1 MFCTQKCLIQMSTD
15 ITQSCWVMAMVKCS
29 YFALCFSKLWVD
41 KEPAPV
47 CGRKI
52 VSVENM
58 VIEAIKTLLCYCGFW
73 PEYVYL
79 ILNFAGVQ
87 RTTEVRAIEPESPR
101 RVRVATCPDIA
112 KNSFQKTR
120 LIVTEHLFLFTREPT
135 LLTHVL

>member
-1 MFCTQKCLIQMSTD
+1 MSTD

-29 YFALCFSKLWVD
+29 YFALCFSKLLVD

-73 PEYVYL
+73 PEYVCL

-87 RTTEVRAIEPESPR
+87 RTTEVRAIEAER
-101 RVRVATCPDIA
+101 RDIV
-112 KNSFQKTR
+112 FQYANFR
-120 LIVTEHLFLFTREPT
+120 
-135 LLTHVL
+135 

>member
-1 MFCTQKCLIQMSTD
+1 MENVLYSKMFDTKEHRHHTP
-15 ITQSCWVMAMVKCS
+15 SCWVMAVVRCS

-73 PEYVYL
+73 PEYVCL

-87 RTTEVRAIEPESPR
+87 RTTEVRAIEAEGR
-101 RVRVATCPDIA
+101 DIV
-112 KNSFQKTR
+112 FQYANFR
-120 LIVTEHLFLFTREPT
+120 
-135 LLTHVL
+135 

>member
-1 MFCTQKCLIQMSTD
+1 MENVLYSKMFDTNEHRHHTKLLGHGH
-15 ITQSCWVMAMVKCS
+15 MVHCS
-29 YFALCFSKLWVD
+29 YFALCFSKLLVD

-73 PEYVYL
+73 PEYVCL

-87 RTTEVRAIEPESPR
+87 RTTEVRAIEAEGR
-101 RVRVATCPDIA
+101 DIV
-112 KNSFQKTR
+112 FQYANFR
-120 LIVTEHLFLFTREPT
+120 
-135 LLTHVL
+135 